1 MRLIKNFIYNFS
13 DIFIALIIIA
23 LAALLIWTR
32 VDNIM
37 TYPEQL
43 HAQQATAVEQ
53 KSDAEVE
60 EKYITI
66 SIPENTSTEDLAAL
80 LKEQNIIT
88 DTNYFM
94 SQIHSMGV
102 DGQIE
107 AGEYKVP
114 KGSSISE
121 LITTL
126 CKDNINSTTAPAPA
140 EQTNYKEI
148 SIPKD
153 SSTEVVAGLLKQ
165 ANIITETNYFTSQI
179 RSMGLEGKIEAGV
192 YQIPKGCNMETLI
205 NILCKQT
212 GESSEADTE

>member
-1 MRLIKNFIYNFS
+1 MRLIRNFIYNFS

-23 LAALLIWTR
+23 VAALLIWTR

-53 KSDAEVE
+53 QSDAEVE

-66 SIPENTSTEDLAAL
+66 VIPENTSTTDLAAL

-94 SQIHSMGV
+94 QQINAMGV

-107 AGEYKVP
+107 AGEFKVP
-114 KGSSISE
+114 KGSSIHE

-126 CKDNINSTTAPAPA
+126 CKDNINSSTAAAPAP
-140 EQTNYKEI
+140 ETYYKEI

-165 ANIITETNYFTSQI
+165 ANIISDTNYFTSQVKT
-179 RSMGLEGKIEAGV
+179 MGMEGKIEAGV

-212 GESSEADTE
+212 GDSEGDTE